1 MVNLLLWQGVNLSGG
16 QQQRVALAR
25 ACYAGAD
32 VILLDDPLSAVDA
45 HTGRHLMDKCAISQT
60 LKINYWIMF
69 RVGSGFQFNLCC
81 SHSQSFLA
89 LMHWSVYIHAS
100 DMAFGATYAYLLE

>member
-1 MVNLLLWQGVNLSGG
+1 MLRQGVNLSGG

-45 HTGRHLMDKCAISQT
+45 HTGRHLMDKCAVSQT
-60 LKINYWIMF
+60 VNFFNWIMF
-69 RVGSGFQFNLCC
+69 WLG
-81 SHSQSFLA
+81 LA
-89 LMHWSVYIHAS
+89 WISL
-100 DMAFGATYAYLLE
+100 